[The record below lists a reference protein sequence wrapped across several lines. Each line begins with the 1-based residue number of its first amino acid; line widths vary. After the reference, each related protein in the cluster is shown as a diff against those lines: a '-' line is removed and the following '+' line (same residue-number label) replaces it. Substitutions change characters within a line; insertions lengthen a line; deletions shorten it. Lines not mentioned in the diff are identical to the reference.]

1 MPCLFFF
8 FFNVLPSYGLP
19 FSYLSLTNIYLSVS
33 GLGCDTLGFRC
44 VRRDG
49 AFPGTDSAVG
59 ARGLGCSFPQYV
71 GS

>member
-33 GLGCDTLGFRC
+33 GLSWSIQDLPLWC
-44 VRRDG
+44 V
-49 AFPGTDSAVG
+49 DSLVVAH
-59 ARGLGCSFPQYV
+59 GLVVLQHV
-71 GS
+71 GSFRYNFQK